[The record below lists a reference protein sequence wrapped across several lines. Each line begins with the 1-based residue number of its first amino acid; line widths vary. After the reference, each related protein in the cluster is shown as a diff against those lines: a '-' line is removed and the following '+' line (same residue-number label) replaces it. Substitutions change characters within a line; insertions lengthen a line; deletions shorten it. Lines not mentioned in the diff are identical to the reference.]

1 MSEVVQPVGF
11 PERWRTAPLWT
22 LFRRTSRKGHSAEPL
37 LSVYR
42 DFGVVP
48 RGFTDDN
55 WNRIPEDLSG
65 YPLVRPGDLV
75 LNKMKAWQGSLG
87 VSTYRGIV
95 SPAYFVFAPLRDD
108 FSQSFLHYLLR
119 SRPFIESYGRMS
131 GGIRVDQWDLDPW
144 AFSRL
149 RLPLPPLTEQR
160 AIADYLDRET
170 AKIDTLI
177 EKQTAMIERLRERR
191 AGVVSS
197 AVVAGIQGET
207 LAPTGD
213 DWFPELNQRWK
224 MRRLHYG
231 FDVRLGKMLDGA
243 KWTEVDAQFA
253 PYLRAAN
260 VQPGGLDLSDIKE
273 MPFTVG
279 ELARLDLRAD
289 DLLVVEGGSVGV
301 AYRIS
306 EDLPGWSF
314 QKTLNRV
321 RTRRAEST
329 RYLAYAFLHLR
340 SAGVFELVASG
351 STFTHLTAEKL
362 RAVRFPVP
370 PLDEQREIADYLDRE
385 TAKIDTLIAKVE
397 RHIELAKE
405 RRAALI
411 TAAVT
416 GQIDVTKDAE

>member
-170 AKIDTLI
+170 TKIDTLI
-177 EKQTAMIERLRERR
+177 EKQTTMITRLRERR
-191 AGVVSS
+191 ALVIERVTSPPDRPREQAPLQRGLLRVDQGFSPDTSAGTDDANVWVLKSGASNHGIFREDESKPIPSNTAIPRGIELRQGDLVVS
-197 AVVAGIQGET
+197 
-207 LAPTGD
+207 
-213 DWFPELNQRWK
+213 
-224 MRRLHYG
+224 
-231 FDVRLGKMLDGA
+231 
-243 KWTEVDAQFA
+243 
-253 PYLRAAN
+253 RA
-260 VQPGGLDLSDIKE
+260 S
-273 MPFTVG
+273 
-279 ELARLDLRAD
+279 
-289 DLLVVEGGSVGV
+289 GSP
-301 AYRIS
+301 A
-306 EDLPGWSF
+306 
-314 QKTLNRV
+314 
-321 RTRRAEST
+321 
-329 RYLAYAFLHLR
+329 
-340 SAGVFELVASG
+340 LVASAALVG
-351 STFTHLTAEKL
+351 HLDRRVVLSDKNFRLVPAKNASARYLYWVLNSPGVRSRIILSISGAEGLANNIPLSRL
-362 RAVRFPVP
+362 RRLLIPLP

-397 RHIELAKE
+397 RHIELARE

-416 GQIDVTKDAE
+416 GQIDVTTSTQSGDAA